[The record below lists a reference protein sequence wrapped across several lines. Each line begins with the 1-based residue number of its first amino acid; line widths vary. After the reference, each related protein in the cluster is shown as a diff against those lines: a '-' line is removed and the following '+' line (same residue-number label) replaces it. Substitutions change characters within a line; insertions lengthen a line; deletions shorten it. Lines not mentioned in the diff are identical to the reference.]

1 MTQDKPRVGFIGLG
15 LMGRPMATNLI
26 QAGFDVIAYN
36 RTPAKADPL
45 ISLGATRAASVTE
58 VFSSVTAGIIIICV
72 TDTPS
77 LLDVVGQA
85 VQTSL
90 SGTLIIDMGT
100 TTVEAT
106 QQAASRITDAG
117 GVYVDAPVSG
127 GAVGAAEGTLSI
139 MAGGDASD
147 IARAQPIFDVLGK
160 ATTHIGPI
168 GSGQIAKSAN
178 QAIVGAT
185 LGIVSEAMLIA
196 KATGADQSKMRAALL
211 GGFAQS
217 RILDL
222 HGQRMIDKDFTPGG
236 RATTQ
241 AKDMVQ
247 AVDLARSYDLNL
259 PILELCSDLWK
270 EMAKDGKGDLDQSGF
285 YKFLLDRHHI

>member
-36 RTPAKADPL
+36 RTPAKAEPL

-77 LLDVVGQA
+77 LLDVVDQA

-90 SGTLIIDMGT
+90 DGTLIIDMGT

>member
-36 RTPAKADPL
+36 RTPAKAEPL

-77 LLDVVGQA
+77 LIDVVDQA

-90 SGTLIIDMGT
+90 DGTLIIDMGT

-106 QQAASRITDAG
+106 QQVASRITDAG

>member
-247 AVDLARSYDLNL
+247 AVDFARSYDLNL

-285 YKFLLDRHHI
+285 YKFLLDRHNI